1 MDARAA
7 PHLDLIL
14 APHRSLTP
22 AGFWAVMGVL
32 IAANFVA
39 GVMFLAL
46 GAWPVLGFLGLD
58 VVLVYWAFR
67 INFRRGQAQERLRLD
82 AAALTVERRDARGR
96 HDTVTFAP
104 PHWLRVIVEDGP
116 GGLVL
121 SSHGR
126 HLTVGA
132 FLSPEERVAVAD
144 TIRAALARLA
154 PVQASP
160 STSFMP

>member
-58 VVLVYWAFR
+58 VVLVEQGQLHMVVEPCAR
-67 INFRRGQAQERLRLD
+67 NVAHDGRGH
-82 AAALTVERRDARGR
+82 RRDNRDER
-96 HDTVTFAP
+96 DNDDDLKP
-104 PHWLRVIVEDGP
+104 
-116 GGLVL
+116 
-121 SSHGR
+121 SHAG
-126 HLTVGA
+126 
-132 FLSPEERVAVAD
+132 
-144 TIRAALARLA
+144 
-154 PVQASP
+154 Q
-160 STSFMP
+160 